1 MVQRAAVRQATGRG
15 GMRRLAVALLCA
27 LALPA
32 SAQSAQPTLAEL
44 LQRLEA
50 LERRHGAADAQAVDG
65 TPLDLAALDQ
75 RLRAL
80 ERNLELQEEARQAAA
95 KQAPVASAGAG
106 GAALRSGDG
115 RYELRFRGL
124 VQGDGR
130 FFTGDGASD
139 GDDTFLLRRVRPTF
153 EGSLGRLV
161 GFRLTPEFAGDSA
174 SLVDAYIDLKFDP
187 AFTVRAGKV
196 KGPVGLERL
205 QSGNAL
211 ALIERGFPTELA
223 PNRELG
229 VQAQGELADA
239 RFSYTLGVY
248 NGAPDGRDGAT
259 SNSDGHFEYAGRAF
273 FEPVKGIG
281 FGVGGSTGDKDGGG
295 NALLPR
301 YRTQGQQQFF
311 NYRAAVV
318 ADGRH
323 SRLSPQGNLYRG
335 PFGLQAEYI
344 RSRQALRA
352 GATRATLEHSA
363 WQTTASWVLSG
374 EDAGFRG
381 VKPARPF
388 DAQGGWGAFE
398 VVARVGELAIDDA
411 AFPLFADPSLTSR
424 RAREWALGLNWYLNA
439 NLKLAVNYLHTGF
452 DGGATAGADRE
463 DEKAVFSRLQV
474 AF

>member
-1 MVQRAAVRQATGRG
+1 
-15 GMRRLAVALLCA
+15 MRRKSATKRLHRLGLAIACA

-32 SAQSAQPTLAEL
+32 SAQTAQPTLADVL
-44 LQRLEA
+44 KRLEA
-50 LERRHGAADAQAVDG
+50 LEQRHAGGQAQAVDG
-65 TPLDLAALDQ
+65 APLDLAALDQ

-80 ERNLELQEEARQAAA
+80 ERNLELQEEARQARA
-95 KQAPVASAGAG
+95 KDAPVVSAGAG
-106 GAALRSGDG
+106 GAAIRSGDG
-115 RYELRFRGL
+115 RYDFRFRGL

-139 GDDTFLLRRVRPTF
+139 DTFLLRRVRPTI
-153 EGSLGRLV
+153 EGSLGKLV

-174 SLVDAYIDLKFDP
+174 SIVDAYVDLKFDP

-205 QSGNAL
+205 QSGNAI

-239 RFSYTLGVY
+239 RLSYVLGVY

-259 SNSDGHFEYAGRAF
+259 SNSDGRFEYAGRLF

-281 FGVGGSTGDKDGGG
+281 FGIGGSVGDKEGAG
-295 NALLPR
+295 NAFLPR

-311 NYRAAVV
+311 NYRAAVA

-323 SRLSPQGNLYRG
+323 SRISPQGYAYAG

-344 RSRQALRA
+344 RSRQELVLA
-352 GATRATLEHSA
+352 GTRATLENSA
-363 WQTTASWVLSG
+363 WQATASWVLSG

-381 VKPARPF
+381 VKPARAF
-388 DAQGGWGAFE
+388 DADGGWGAFE
-398 VVARVGELAIDDA
+398 LVGRYGVLDIDDD

-424 RAREWALGLNWYLNA
+424 RAREWALGLNWYLNS
-439 NLKLAVNYLHTGF
+439 NLKLVVNYLHTGF
-452 DGGATAGADRE
+452 DGGAAGAADRE